1 MNSLVDQSRVMT
13 AVIRRRGA
21 YIQNMRKFLAAA
33 LFAAILGG
41 MVLMAGPG
49 AKAASAISLS
59 ETAIIDVVR
68 DMSQI
73 HQVRGANR
81 YKEQIRQH
89 LHMGRRG
96 DAYAL
101 RQIGF
106 YYAKGWGV
114 IRDLTK
120 AYMWFTLAGMRG
132 SQDALENRATIAG
145 GLSAE
150 QISRADGMAERWLE
164 AFEWEIE
171 AGSFGG

>member
-21 YIQNMRKFLAAA
+21 YIRNMRKFLAAA

-81 YKEQIRQH
+81 YK
-89 LHMGRRG
+89 
-96 DAYAL
+96 
-101 RQIGF
+101 
-106 YYAKGWGV
+106 
-114 IRDLTK
+114 
-120 AYMWFTLAGMRG
+120 
-132 SQDALENRATIAG
+132 
-145 GLSAE
+145 
-150 QISRADGMAERWLE
+150 
-164 AFEWEIE
+164 
-171 AGSFGG
+171 